1 MLVFTWIRPVFCDVF
16 PPRFV
21 GTWFVLASGFLSG
34 PCKIGFVYLNVSA
47 DLGEVFRITGGI
59 ACIFLIEIIYI
70 YISDSD
76 VTFVH
81 LFISVSYLSLFRD
94 A

>member
-1 MLVFTWIRPVFCDVF
+1 MYFFNRD
-16 PPRFV
+16 
-21 GTWFVLASGFLSG
+21 
-34 PCKIGFVYLNVSA
+34 N
-47 DLGEVFRITGGI
+47 
-59 ACIFLIEIIYI
+59 IYI